1 MNFKSLNEV
10 MLKTNKVVF
19 DSISIAVSSNIT
31 FRENIIQIL
40 KKIKTMSIFKY
51 LLMMEGFLLLGQI
64 SKYPKKSSQNEET

>member
-1 MNFKSLNEV
+1 